1 MEIADGMF
9 NDLEDGVNRM
19 SLPAAM
25 AEASDGSAPPGQD
38 AITKAKTSQDWR
50 VISSMLL
57 SFQKHY
63 VSLLCN
69 IFYNLLHIFANPS
82 EQRAL
87 QEVHG

>member
-38 AITKAKTSQDWR
+38 AITKAKTSQD
-50 VISSMLL
+50 
-57 SFQKHY
+57 
-63 VSLLCN
+63 
-69 IFYNLLHIFANPS
+69 
-82 EQRAL
+82 
-87 QEVHG
+87 